1 MVRINNP
8 TDYTVMGA
16 EMRITSNY
24 EDIEMNQWDRTMR
37 LLLKR
42 IEELESKLSE
52 VSKRV
57 EKLEKPF
64 KMEPEFPKYDGDGK
78 PLDIHGNTWDT
89 KSTYDGSENH

>member
-8 TDYTVMGA
+8 TDYIVVGA

-24 EDIEMNQWDRTMR
+24 GDMEMNQWDRTMR

-42 IEELESKLSE
+42 IEELE
-52 VSKRV
+52 KRV
-57 EKLEKPF
+57 EKLEKPYER
-64 KMEPEFPKYDGDGK
+64 EPEFPKYDGDGK
-78 PLDIHGNTWDT
+78 PLDIHGNEWNP

>member
-8 TDYTVMGA
+8 TDYTVVGA

-24 EDIEMNQWDRTMR
+24 GDMEMNQWDRTMR

-42 IEELESKLSE
+42 IEELE
-52 VSKRV
+52 KRV
-57 EKLEKPF
+57 EKLESLPTEENPY
-64 KMEPEFPKYDGDGK
+64 MREPEFPKYDGDGK
-78 PLDIHGNTWDT
+78 PLDIHGNEWNP